1 MSDPPQASDEARDTR
16 PSSVAE
22 KEAFSSGGNRHMIFL
37 RGKWGLAIDTA
48 VLWLTGYSLMTKQ
61 YARAWQQPYQAT
73 LLLRTTGA
81 RTGRKRTCGL
91 PYFKVDDDLV
101 VRGSNGG
108 GPTDPHWVWN
118 VRKNPDARIRVRG
131 RSRDVKAHV
140 ASGAER
146 ERLFEILCEK
156 SPTTQAY
163 QDGCAPRE
171 LPLVVLRDPQTGQA

>member
-1 MSDPPQASDEARDTR
+1 MRNPQQASGESGETR
-16 PSSVAE
+16 PSSSAE
-22 KEAFSSGGNRHMIFL
+22 KEAFSSGGNRHMILL
-37 RGKWGLAIDTA
+37 RGRWGLAIDMA

-61 YARAWQQPYQAT
+61 YALALGEPYLPT
-73 LLLRTTGA
+73 LLLNTTGA
-81 RTGRKRTCGL
+81 RSGLKRTCAL
-91 PYFKVDDDLV
+91 PYFSVGEDLV

-131 RSRDVKAHV
+131 RSRQVKAHV
-140 ASGAER
+140 ASGEER
-146 ERLFEILCEK
+146 ERLFALLCTK

-171 LPLVVLRDPQTGQA
+171 LPLVVLRNPEASAA